1 MEMARVGISE
11 RPKAVRR
18 AELRSNPFN
27 TEVEEEE
34 EEVEEEGKEVAIT
47 DANGRSMA
55 IGMSADVWESCEAIA
70 AGGCRTVSLVMTDEE
85 GASTGGG
92 ATSATG
98 TGSLGLFGFGI
109 CETVVKLARGS
120 SELGTE

>member
-1 MEMARVGISE
+1 MEMARVGMSE

-27 TEVEEEE
+27 TEVEEE

-55 IGMSADVWESCEAIA
+55 IGMSADVWVSCEAIA
-70 AGGCRTVSLVMTDEE
+70 AGGWRTVLSLLITEEE

-92 ATSATG
+92 EISTTG
-98 TGSLGLFGFGI
+98 SGSLGLFGFWF
-109 CETVVKLARGS
+109 CEVKLARGR
-120 SELGTE
+120 SEPGTE

>member
-34 EEVEEEGKEVAIT
+34 EEEEEGKEVAIT

-70 AGGCRTVSLVMTDEE
+70 AGGCRTVSLVMTEEE

-92 ATSATG
+92 ATSTTG
-98 TGSLGLFGFGI
+98 TGSLGLFGFGV
-109 CETVVKLARGS
+109 CEVVKLARGR
-120 SELGTE
+120 SEPGTE

>member
-27 TEVEEEE
+27 TEVVEEEE
-34 EEVEEEGKEVAIT
+34 EDDEDEGKEVAMT

-55 IGMSADVWESCEAIA
+55 IGMFADVWVSCEAIA
-70 AGGCRTVSLVMTDEE
+70 AGGWRTVSLLTNDEE

-92 ATSATG
+92 ATSTTG
-98 TGSLGLFGFGI
+98 TGSLGLFGVGL
-109 CETVVKLARGS
+109 CEVKLARGR
-120 SELGTE
+120 SEPGTE

>member
-34 EEVEEEGKEVAIT
+34 EEEDEDEGKEVAMT

-55 IGMSADVWESCEAIA
+55 IGMFADVWVSCEAIA
-70 AGGCRTVSLVMTDEE
+70 AGGWRTVSSLLTKEEE
-85 GASTGGG
+85 GESTGGG
-92 ATSATG
+92 DTSTGTG
-98 TGSLGLFGFGI
+98 TGSLGLF
-109 CETVVKLARGS
+109 S
-120 SELGTE
+120 

>member
-34 EEVEEEGKEVAIT
+34 EELEEEEGKEVAIT
-47 DANGRSMA
+47 DANGRSTA

-70 AGGCRTVSLVMTDEE
+70 AGGWRTVSLVMTEEE

-92 ATSATG
+92 ATSTTG
-98 TGSLGLFGFGI
+98 TGSLGLFGFGF
-109 CETVVKLARGS
+109 CEVVKLARGR
-120 SELGTE
+120 SEPGTE

>member
-11 RPKAVRR
+11 RPNAVRR

-34 EEVEEEGKEVAIT
+34 EEEEEEGKEVAIT

-98 TGSLGLFGFGI
+98 TGSLGLFGL

-120 SELGTE
+120 SEPGTE

>member
-27 TEVEEEE
+27 TEVEE
-34 EEVEEEGKEVAIT
+34 EEEGKEVAIT

-120 SELGTE
+120 SEPGTE

>member
-27 TEVEEEE
+27 TEVVEEE
-34 EEVEEEGKEVAIT
+34 EEEGKEVAMT

-55 IGMSADVWESCEAIA
+55 IGMFADVWISCEAIA
-70 AGGCRTVSLVMTDEE
+70 AGGWRTVSLLTNDEE

-92 ATSATG
+92 ATSTTG
-98 TGSLGLFGFGI
+98 TGSLGLFGVGL
-109 CETVVKLARGS
+109 CEVKLARGR
-120 SELGTE
+120 SEPGTE

>member
-11 RPKAVRR
+11 RPNAVRR

-27 TEVEEEE
+27 TEVEEEDE
-34 EEVEEEGKEVAIT
+34 EEEEVAIT

-70 AGGCRTVSLVMTDEE
+70 AGGCRTVSLVMTEEE

-98 TGSLGLFGFGI
+98 TGSLGLFGL

-120 SELGTE
+120 SEPGTE

>member
-18 AELRSNPFN
+18 AELRSKPFN
-27 TEVEEEE
+27 TEVEEE
-34 EEVEEEGKEVAIT
+34 EEEGKEVAIT
-47 DANGRSMA
+47 DANGRSTA
-55 IGMSADVWESCEAIA
+55 IGMSAAVWESCEAIA
-70 AGGCRTVSLVMTDEE
+70 AGGWRTVSVLITEEE
-85 GASTGGG
+85 GASIGGG

-98 TGSLGLFGFGI
+98 TGSLGLFGFGL
-109 CETVVKLARGS
+109 CEVKLARGR